1 MCSGFSL
8 WTNHRLFSMTVAL
21 SISYSRC
28 LIKMHSYICFS
39 VFLGWHPCCKELLTH
54 FLTFLVKI
62 HLHRRPQDSPEA
74 AFFFLFVGKISYKQ
88 VLVQVT
94 EKRAESILR
103 EMKFIHTNVLKCSFW
118 TVSLHLEMSKKPLS
132 ENFPGREILSPHFL
146 VNITTVAAPSSSWIT
161 LKQSPQQSHRVLGI
175 QWCPGHITLGCSTGI
190 TSW

>member
-1 MCSGFSL
+1 MFLCLPWMTPMLQRAFNSL
-8 WTNHRLFSMTVAL
+8 SNLLGENTFAQVSTRLSW
-21 SISYSRC
+21 SCI
-28 LIKMHSYICFS
+28 
-39 VFLGWHPCCKELLTH
+39 
-54 FLTFLVKI
+54 
-62 HLHRRPQDSPEA
+62 
-74 AFFFLFVGKISYKQ
+74 FFFLFVGKISYKQ

-118 TVSLHLEMSKKPLS
+118 TVSLHLVVSKKPLS

-146 VNITTVAAPSSSWIT
+146 VNIANTVAAPSSSWIT